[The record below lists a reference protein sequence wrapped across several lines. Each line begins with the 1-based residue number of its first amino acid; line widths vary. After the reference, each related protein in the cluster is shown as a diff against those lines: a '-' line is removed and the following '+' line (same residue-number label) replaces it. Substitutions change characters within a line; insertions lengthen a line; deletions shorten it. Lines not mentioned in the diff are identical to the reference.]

1 MRSEFLG
8 FKSFVDTAYHD
19 IFLRYKTKFIM
30 YLNAFSIVSVFYSE
44 LLIVVLR
51 VFKVKKKDASSV
63 ERMNSRRE
71 KQATKKIAQERIEI
85 LLTLADGIYSE
96 DPELG
101 QRYGDL
107 ARKIVMKARIRM
119 PEKWR
124 IRFCRK
130 CKKFLY
136 PGITT
141 HVRIKSS
148 ASSRVVYY
156 CDICNVGKKSKQIS
170 KSQ

>member
-1 MRSEFLG
+1 MS
-8 FKSFVDTAYHD
+8 
-19 IFLRYKTKFIM
+19 
-30 YLNAFSIVSVFYSE
+30 
-44 LLIVVLR
+44 
-51 VFKVKKKDASSV
+51 
-63 ERMNSRRE
+63 SRRE
-71 KQATKKIAQERIEI
+71 KQATKKIAQERVEI

-96 DPELG
+96 DPELA

-141 HVRIKSS
+141 HVRIKSG

-156 CDICNVGKKSKQIS
+156 CDICNVGKKSKQFS
-170 KSQ
+170 KSS